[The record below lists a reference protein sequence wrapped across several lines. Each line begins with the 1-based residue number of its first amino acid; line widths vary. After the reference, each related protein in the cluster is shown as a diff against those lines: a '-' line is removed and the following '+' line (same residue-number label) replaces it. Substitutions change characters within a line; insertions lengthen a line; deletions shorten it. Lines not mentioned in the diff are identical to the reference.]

1 MIRRVGSEQ
10 LSGHSSGSLVRSR
23 LMHLF
28 WIIHSYRPS
37 FPVTTFL
44 PKADELMLH
53 KNRRSLKFEPWRRA
67 WQPTPICLP
76 GEPHGQRSLVGYTP

>member
-44 PKADELMLH
+44 PKADELI
-53 KNRRSLKFEPWRRA
+53 KTEGA
-67 WQPTPICLP
+67 
-76 GEPHGQRSLVGYTP
+76 